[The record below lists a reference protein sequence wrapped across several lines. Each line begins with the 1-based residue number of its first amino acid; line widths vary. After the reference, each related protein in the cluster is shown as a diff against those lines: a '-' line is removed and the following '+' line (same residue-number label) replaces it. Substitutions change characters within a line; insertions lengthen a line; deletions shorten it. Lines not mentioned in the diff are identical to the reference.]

1 MEMMRSDLNE
11 IVAANSSQM
20 GSSKLENSAIS
31 GKADLMGKVLLP
43 LLEQVAESE
52 EKEVLLQDD
61 KGNIFR
67 LSMLPK
73 QAEPETKNEP
83 EKIKEKEQ
91 TEYYDEEYAS
101 YESEEEK
108 TQNK

>member
-1 MEMMRSDLNE
+1 MRSDLNE

>member
-1 MEMMRSDLNE
+1 MRSDLNE

-91 TEYYDEEYAS
+91 TEYYDEESAS

>member
-1 MEMMRSDLNE
+1 MEILRTELNE

-20 GSSKLENSAIS
+20 GNSKLESSAMS

-61 KGNIFR
+61 KGNLFR
-67 LSMLPK
+67 L
-73 QAEPETKNEP
+73 
-83 EKIKEKEQ
+83 
-91 TEYYDEEYAS
+91 
-101 YESEEEK
+101 
-108 TQNK
+108 

>member
-1 MEMMRSDLNE
+1 
-11 IVAANSSQM
+11 
-20 GSSKLENSAIS
+20 
-31 GKADLMGKVLLP
+31 